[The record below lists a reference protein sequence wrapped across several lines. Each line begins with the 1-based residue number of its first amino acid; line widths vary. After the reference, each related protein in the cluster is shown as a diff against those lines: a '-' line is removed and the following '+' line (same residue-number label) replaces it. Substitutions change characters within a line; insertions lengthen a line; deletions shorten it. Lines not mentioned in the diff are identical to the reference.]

1 VFDQVMKRSNWVW
14 IYKMG
19 RFAEERRAFLCDLKE
34 QGHSMQ
40 TLRNV
45 NRILLAVAERV
56 NVRQSIQVSEV
67 QIVRAAGSWAAK
79 SCAPHSKAETREAAA
94 KRFVYIAKN
103 WLRFLGKWRDPERN
117 PQFRAEL
124 DSFLK
129 ELRDERGYTNQTLS
143 TRESAL
149 TLFFEWLGKQGIP
162 LKEVLP
168 QTLAAYFLENKTRGW
183 KKATIKVYAQS
194 LRVFFRYAEQHNWCA
209 PGLAKTIESPR
220 IYSMSGLPEG
230 PSWEQ
235 VRCLI
240 ASLNSDRPGH
250 IRDRAI
256 ILLLAV
262 YGLRIGEVCALTL
275 DDLDWT
281 NEKIRVRRPKNKKIQ
296 DFPLTAE
303 VGNAILK
310 YLQTVR
316 PQCSSRFVFLLLRG
330 PHRPMKPR
338 HASCS
343 ISLRV
348 RTLGCHLPHYGPHV
362 LRHACATHLLDEG
375 FSLKEIGDHLGH
387 RSTRS
392 TTIYA
397 KVERTKLGQVADVR
411 LSTLTEYLRT
421 QTQPITAD
429 WAKEQLRSLREV
441 SNFGLGGLQ

>member
-149 TLFFEWLGKQGIP
+149 TLFFEWLGKQSIP
-162 LKEVLP
+162 LKEVSP
-168 QTLAAYFLENKTRGW
+168 QTLTAYFLENKTRGW

-194 LRVFFRYAEQHNWCA
+194 LRAFFRYAEQHNWCA

-235 VRCLI
+235 VRRLI

-296 DFPLTAE
+296 DFPLTAD
-303 VGNAILK
+303 
-310 YLQTVR
+310 
-316 PQCSSRFVFLLLRG
+316 
-330 PHRPMKPR
+330 
-338 HASCS
+338 
-343 ISLRV
+343 SL
-348 RTLGCHLPHYGPHV
+348 
-362 LRHACATHLLDEG
+362 
-375 FSLKEIGDHLGH
+375 SL
-387 RSTRS
+387 
-392 TTIYA
+392 
-397 KVERTKLGQVADVR
+397 V
-411 LSTLTEYLRT
+411 
-421 QTQPITAD
+421 
-429 WAKEQLRSLREV
+429 
-441 SNFGLGGLQ
+441 

>member
-1 VFDQVMKRSNWVW
+1 MKRSNWVW

-19 RFAEERRAFLCDLKE
+19 RFAEERRAFLCDLNE

-45 NRILLAVAERV
+45 NRILLAVAEQV
-56 NVRQSIQVSEV
+56 DVRRSTDISEV

-79 SCAPHSKAETREAAA
+79 SCAPHSKAETLEAAA

-124 DSFLK
+124 ESFLK
-129 ELRDERGYTNQTLS
+129 QLRDERGYTDQTLS

-149 TLFFEWLGKQGIP
+149 TLFFEWLGKRDIP
-162 LKEVLP
+162 LKEVSP

-194 LRVFFRYAEQHNWCA
+194 LRVFFRYAEQHNWCV

-235 VRCLI
+235 VRRLI

-256 ILLLAV
+256 ILLFLYPDHKSIAEFRRMHHDAVTAAGAELVPFARSCGLIRGEWIAIDGSKFCAVASIDSARERLALQR
-262 YGLRIGEVCALTL
+262 YL
-275 DDLDWT
+275 DSI
-281 NEKIRVRRPKNKKIQ
+281 EK
-296 DFPLTAE
+296 A
-303 VGNAILK
+303 
-310 YLQTVR
+310 
-316 PQCSSRFVFLLLRG
+316 
-330 PHRPMKPR
+330 
-338 HASCS
+338 
-343 ISLRV
+343 
-348 RTLGCHLPHYGPHV
+348 
-362 LRHACATHLLDEG
+362 DE
-375 FSLKEIGDHLGH
+375 
-387 RSTRS
+387 
-392 TTIYA
+392 
-397 KVERTKLGQVADVR
+397 
-411 LSTLTEYLRT
+411 
-421 QTQPITAD
+421 
-429 WAKEQLRSLREV
+429 EQ
-441 SNFGLGGLQ
+441 QQA

>member
-1 VFDQVMKRSNWVW
+1 MKRCNWVW

-19 RFAEERRAFLCDLKE
+19 RFAEERRAFLCDLNE
-34 QGHSMQ
+34 QGHSVQ

-45 NRILLAVAERV
+45 NKFLLAIAERV
-56 NVRQSIQVSEV
+56 NVRRSTEITEE
-67 QIVRAAGSWAAK
+67 QILRAARNWVAK
-79 SCAPHSKAETREAAA
+79 TCAPHSSAETRESAT

-117 PQFRAEL
+117 PRFRAEL

-129 ELRDERGYTNQTLS
+129 ELLDERGYSDQTLS
-143 TRESAL
+143 TRASAL
-149 TLFFEWLGKQGIP
+149 NLFFEWLGKQDIL
-162 LKEVLP
+162 LKDVSP
-168 QTLAAYFLENKTRGW
+168 QILAAYFLESKTRGW

-194 LRVFFRYAEQHNWCA
+194 LRAFFRYAEKRNWCR
-209 PGLAKTIESPR
+209 PGLAETIESPR
-220 IYSMSGLPEG
+220 MYSMAGLPEG

-235 VRCLI
+235 VRRLI
-240 ASLNSDRPGH
+240 ASLDSDHPGH
-250 IRDRAI
+250 LRDRAI

-281 NEKIRVRRPKNKKIQ
+281 NERIRVRRPKNRTIQ
-296 DFPLTAE
+296 EFPLTVE

-310 YLQTVR
+310 YLRLVR
-316 PQCSSRFVFLLLRG
+316 PQCSSRSVFLLLRG

-338 HASCS
+338 NASCS

-375 FSLKEIGDHLGH
+375 FSLKEIGDQLGH

-392 TTIYA
+392 TRIYA
-397 KVERTKLGQVADVR
+397 KVEHRKLGQVANVR
-411 LSTLTEYLRT
+411 LLTLTECLRS
-421 QTQPITAD
+421 QMQPITAD
-429 WAKEQLRSLREV
+429 WTKERLRSLREV